1 MDGCGDA
8 TSGLTLGNGMDEKDG
23 TNDVPH
29 IKNEDVDV
37 VVWDNTNVETNCIGR
52 VIETLPWV
60 PGDKGMC
67 CNIIDDPLLL
77 DIVTR

>member
-37 VVWDNTNVETNCIGR
+37 VV
-52 VIETLPWV
+52 
-60 PGDKGMC
+60 
-67 CNIIDDPLLL
+67 
-77 DIVTR
+77 